1 MNKEFSDIL
10 PAETALYGYT
20 LQGLAGRTPQWVTYR
35 ATHDLLQCEV
45 LLHEFYPQGCA
56 ARHAESMLVMPVA
69 GCESAF
75 MAALEKF
82 GADIQ
87 LHARVV
93 HPQVCG
99 VRFASSEEGLTF
111 CVQAAPQGATLYAA
125 LPVNAGEARLR
136 PVLEQALEL
145 AQVAQEGGLSM
156 SELTPS
162 AFVLAQ
168 DGTLQL
174 NLFGAAAPDAGAG
187 YTALEC
193 VQQGGRRCCQSA
205 VYTLGAIFYC
215 LVTGQ
220 NPPAATTRM
229 GRVDP
234 YEPLATRASLVGA
247 YSRGFLESID
257 KALSLWVEDRWADF
271 RAWGAAL
278 TKA

>member
-10 PAETALYGYT
+10 PAGTAFYGYT
-20 LQGLAGRTPQWVTYR
+20 LQGLVGRTPQWVTYR
-35 ATHDLLQCEV
+35 ATHDLLQNEV
-45 LLHEFYPQGCA
+45 LLHEFYPQGCS
-56 ARHAESMLVMPVA
+56 ARHEESMLVLPVA
-69 GCESAF
+69 GGESAF

-87 LHARVV
+87 LHARVA
-93 HPQVCG
+93 HAQICG
-99 VRFASSEEGLTF
+99 IRFASSEEGLTF
-111 CVQAAPQGATLYAA
+111 CVQAAPQGAALYAA
-125 LPVNAGEARLR
+125 LPANAGETRLR

-145 AQVAQEGGLSM
+145 AQVALDGGLPM
-156 SELTPS
+156 SALTPS
-162 AFVLAQ
+162 AFVLEQ

-174 NLFGAAAPDAGAG
+174 NLFGAAAPDAAAG

-193 VQQGGRRCCQSA
+193 VQQGGRRCNQSA

-220 NPPAATTRM
+220 NPPAASARM

-234 YEPLATRASLVGA
+234 YEPLATRASLSGV
-247 YSRGFLESID
+247 YSPGFLESID

-271 RAWGAAL
+271 GTWCAAL
-278 TKA
+278 NKA